1 MQQRLLNCT
10 VTLDQ
15 RVADRLRQLL
25 DGEADIEVE
34 KVGVDSGTSRGRPAR
49 GPHSHHSMR
58 KNVHLAATPRAF
70 AGALVGATVLALAGC
85 KGESTGPVAVYP
97 FDIVLERRTGTS
109 GAPDLFLLS
118 LATGDATRVL
128 SGTVGGMHPSASP
141 GGSMIAFVRTDAEF
155 NGEIFTIGRD
165 ASGTFTGLT
174 NISNHAAD
182 DVMPSWAPSGQRL
195 AFVTDRAGFQDIFV
209 VNANGTNLRRITDVD
224 PAPAVTTEWWP
235 AWSPDAMPGTPRIA
249 YSSTIDGTPDIWT
262 TTVDVTPVERERLTG
277 TLDADVHPT
286 WSPDGTRIAFHRID
300 ANTGEANI
308 VILTRASL
316 TLQVV
321 QIDGQQLWPAWS
333 PEGDLIAFSS
343 NHEGPDFEIYT
354 MSVDGSN
361 VVRRTDNG
369 ANDLRPT
376 WLRRPTTP

>member
-1 MQQRLLNCT
+1 
-10 VTLDQ
+10 
-15 RVADRLRQLL
+15 
-25 DGEADIEVE
+25 
-34 KVGVDSGTSRGRPAR
+34 
-49 GPHSHHSMR
+49 MR

-70 AGALVGATVLALAGC
+70 AGALVGATVLALAAC

-97 FDIVLERRTGTS
+97 YDIVLERRTGTS
-109 GAPDLFLLS
+109 GAPDLYLLS

-141 GGSMIAFVRTDAEF
+141 GGSMIAFARTDAEF
-155 NGEIFTIGRD
+155 DLEIFTIGRD
-165 ASGTFTGLT
+165 ATGTFTGLT
-174 NISNHAAD
+174 NVSNHAEA

-235 AWSPDAMPGTPRIA
+235 AWSFDGLRIA
-249 YSSTIDGTPDIWT
+249 YSSTIDGTADIWT
-262 TTVDVTPVERERLTG
+262 TTVDATPVIRQRLTG
-277 TLDADVHPT
+277 TIDSDVHPT
-286 WSPDGTRIAFHRID
+286 WSPDDERIAFQRID

-308 VILTRASL
+308 VILTLDSQA
-316 TLQVV
+316 LQV
-321 QIDGQQLWPAWS
+321 IDMPGQQLWPAWS